1 MPQYPTRGGIESMPE
16 YLEARSDKSILSNSI
31 CDVANIIL
39 KNNYFEKTYVKDH
52 QKKGFAIRSSFAP
65 PYSNLFITGLEKII
79 FLQQLV

>member
-1 MPQYPTRGGIESMPE
+1 MPE
-16 YLEARSDKSILSNSI
+16 YLEARSDKSILSKSI

-39 KNNYFEKTYVKDH
+39 KNNYFEKTQVKDH
-52 QKKGFAIRSSFAP
+52 QKKGFAIRSNFAP

>member
-1 MPQYPTRGGIESMPE
+1 MPE

-39 KNNYFEKTYVKDH
+39 KNNYFEKTQVKDH
-52 QKKGFAIRSSFAP
+52 QKKRFAIRSNFAP